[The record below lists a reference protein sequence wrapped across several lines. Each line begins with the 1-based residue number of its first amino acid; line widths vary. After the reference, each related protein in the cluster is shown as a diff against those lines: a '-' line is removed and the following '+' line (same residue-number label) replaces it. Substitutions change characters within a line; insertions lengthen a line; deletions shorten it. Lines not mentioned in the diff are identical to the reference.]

1 MLDQP
6 VFWVDLAFLFLIA
19 LVVYYKLPGL
29 VGAALD
35 KRAETIRSQ
44 LDEAS
49 NLREEAQ
56 ALLASYQRKQRDAEK
71 EAQEIIEHA
80 NIEAK
85 RIAKDAEAALADGLA
100 RRARMAE
107 EKIAQAE
114 AQAVAE
120 VRSAAITVATAAARE
135 IIVQKL
141 DATRAGKLV
150 DEAIA
155 DLAKNLH

>member
-6 VFWVDLAFLFLIA
+6 VFWVDLAFFFLLA
-19 LVVYYKLPGL
+19 LVLYYKLPNM

-35 KRAETIRSQ
+35 RRAETIRSQ
-44 LDEAS
+44 LDEARS
-49 NLREEAQ
+49 LREEAQ
-56 ALLASYQRKQRDAEK
+56 TLLASYQRKQRDAEK
-71 EAQEIIEHA
+71 EAEEIIEHA

-107 EKIAQAE
+107 EKIVQAE

-120 VRSAAITVATAAARE
+120 VRSAAITVATAATRE
-135 IIVQKL
+135 IIERKL
-141 DATRAGKLV
+141 DAARAGRLV

-155 DLAKNLH
+155 DLSKNLH